1 MACIKSAQR
10 SALVAIAPDAPYL
23 AAGTMSGAVD
33 LSFSSSANLEIF
45 KLDFQSDAPDL
56 PLAVSIPSPD
66 RFNRLSWSKPAPSE
80 EFSLG
85 LLAGGL
91 GDGSIGVW
99 NPLTMIS
106 SQDQD
111 AALVARLEKHTGP
124 VRGLEFSTMAPNM
137 LASGADEGEICIW
150 DLAKPPEPNLFP
162 PLKGVGSGA
171 QTEVSFVSWNPK
183 FQHILASTSYN
194 GISVVWDLRQQKPIT
209 RQVRNLMLLDF
220 CS

>member
-56 PLAVSIPSPD
+56 PLAVSVPSQD
-66 RFNRLSWSKPAPSE
+66 RFNRLSWSKPASSE

-99 NPLTMIS
+99 NPWTMIRC
-106 SQDQD
+106 
-111 AALVARLEKHTGP
+111 V
-124 VRGLEFSTMAPNM
+124 
-137 LASGADEGEICIW
+137 
-150 DLAKPPEPNLFP
+150 
-162 PLKGVGSGA
+162 
-171 QTEVSFVSWNPK
+171 
-183 FQHILASTSYN
+183 
-194 GISVVWDLRQQKPIT
+194 
-209 RQVRNLMLLDF
+209 
-220 CS
+220 